1 MFSSYL
7 IYTHAHV
14 HTDADTDTHTH
25 TISHGLCEYKADSQR
40 NPNSSK
46 STAWLMQVIEVDA
59 PGYLAD
65 QQGSIDCSSPTTSDR
80 VSPVFTRRQKCC
92 PPQLVLKARRRVW
105 VLLMPRAY
113 VGKLALRR
121 HKHSSCNLAFMQLFL
136 TLLKAVVG
144 TTVREVVPA

>member
-1 MFSSYL
+1 MCTAIYVHIHTDTLHIHKHVSSYL

-25 TISHGLCEYKADSQR
+25 TISHGLCEYKADSRR

-80 VSPVFTRRQKCC
+80 VSPVSPVDRMLPSATG
-92 PPQLVLKARRRVW
+92 VEGTKAGMGPFDAKSVCW
-105 VLLMPRAY
+105 K
-113 VGKLALRR
+113 VGPA
-121 HKHSSCNLAFMQLFL
+121 
-136 TLLKAVVG
+136 KA
-144 TTVREVVPA
+144 